1 MCIYSSDQYSITIIY
16 SLIDGLPLPKSNG
29 VNHHHHQQHYRR
41 PTEPMANGFQVS
53 PAHPRR
59 TSAPMGSISPKMPPR
74 HLGFGGR
81 RDMGGARDG
90 GIMHPFTAG

>member
-1 MCIYSSDQYSITIIY
+1 MFVV
-16 SLIDGLPLPKSNG
+16 DGPQMPKSNG
-29 VNHHHHQQHYRR
+29 VNHYHHHQHYRR
-41 PTEPMANGFQVS
+41 QTEPVVANGFQVS
-53 PAHPRR
+53 PSHQRR
-59 TSAPMGSISPKMPPR
+59 TNAPMGSVSPKMPPR

>member
-1 MCIYSSDQYSITIIY
+1 MFVV
-16 SLIDGLPLPKSNG
+16 DGPQLPKSNG
-29 VNHHHHQQHYRR
+29 VNHYHHHQHYRR
-41 PTEPMANGFQVS
+41 QTEPVVANGFQVS
-53 PAHPRR
+53 PSHQRR
-59 TSAPMGSISPKMPPR
+59 TNAPMGSVSPKMPPR